1 MASTE
6 NLKGPDRGGSDGEAL
21 SSVMEPVR
29 GLLHVGRRFYA
40 APRGQAR
47 VRRATDILVLA
58 ISLLVLIGIVAAQ
71 PPRPLEVALLTF
83 VRDFPGWLAPV
94 WAFLIG
100 LLALWTA
107 IVLVAPLFSRRPRI
121 TVEAIIAVVLSAGV
135 AMLCSHWATGGWPGA
150 EQWTGLSNNLRFPAV
165 RLAVAAAIICVANAH
180 LSRTFGAC
188 GRWMLALGA
197 CGAVLHGTT
206 TVGGSVAAILI
217 GVAAGAAVRLAL
229 GTSAG
234 LPSIGDISEALAN
247 LGVAAHALAPDARQ
261 SAGIFR
267 AHATDASGGLLA
279 IKVYGRDAYDNQ
291 VLAKFWR
298 TLWYRDGG
306 GAHGLNRAQGP
317 EREALLTLLAR
328 HGGAPTAE
336 VVTVGATRA
345 DDSLLVLRVSGQK
358 LESLAPEEIGDDLLH
373 ASWTAMEALS
383 RANIAHG
390 QISPASL
397 RVTGA
402 DVAFIDLGN
411 GIVAPSPDERM
422 SDRAQLLGATAAL
435 AGTERA
441 VAGAVAALG
450 AEEVAALL
458 PYIQQAA
465 FGLALRRAI
474 KAAGID
480 VDDLREEAAAATE
493 ASKPELAKLRR
504 VTWGTLLQL
513 GLLALAAYAVLSF
526 FSGVD
531 FGDLRDDLRDAS
543 WPWIIA
549 AAIVAQL
556 PRVTQAIS
564 TRGAIPAQLPFGPVY
579 VMQLAMSYMNLA
591 LPSSLARMAVSVRF
605 FQRQGVPPA
614 AAITSGTIDSFT
626 NTVVQAVLLV
636 LLLLFSSASL
646 NLDIN
651 APDASGIIRIAV
663 LLIAL
668 AVAVVLGVLLS
679 KRARGWIREKVSTWW
694 PQVRGTFRSLRGS
707 HKLAQLFLGN
717 IGTEILFA
725 TALGLFARGLGFPLS
740 LADLLVINIS
750 VSLLATVIPVPGGI
764 GVVEGGLVVG
774 LTAAGVPESAAFATA
789 LLYRIATFYLPPI
802 WGWFALQWLRKNRY
816 L

>member
-1 MASTE
+1 MASPE
-6 NLKGPDRGGSDGEAL
+6 NPNEPRRGGLDGEAL
-21 SSVMEPVR
+21 SVMEPVR

-47 VRRATDILVLA
+47 VRRATDIILLA
-58 ISLLVLIGIVAAQ
+58 GTLLALAGIIAAQ
-71 PPRPLEVALLTF
+71 PPRPLEVALLEF
-83 VRDFPGWLAPV
+83 VRTFPGWLAPL
-94 WAFLIG
+94 WAFMIG
-100 LLALWTA
+100 LLALWTV

-121 TVEAIIAVVLSAGV
+121 TLEALLAVVLAAALAVLSSRIASG
-135 AMLCSHWATGGWPGA
+135 HWPGA
-150 EQWTGLSNNLRFPAV
+150 EEWTGISNHLRFPAT
-165 RLAVAAAIICVANAH
+165 RLSVAAAVVCIANAH
-180 LSRTFGAC
+180 LSRTFIHC
-188 GRWMLALGA
+188 GRWVLMLGA
-197 CGAVLHGTT
+197 AGAVLQGKT
-206 TVGGSVAAILI
+206 TVGGTLAAVLI
-217 GVAAGAAVRLAL
+217 GIAAGAAVRLAL

-234 LPSIGDISEALAN
+234 LPSIADIAEALSN
-247 LGVAAHALAPDARQ
+247 LGVSAHGLDADERQ

-267 AHATDASGGLLA
+267 AHATEAGGGSLA
-279 IKVYGRDAYDNQ
+279 VKVYGRDAYDNQ
-291 VLAKFWR
+291 MLAKFWR

-317 EREALLTLLAR
+317 EREALLTLLAA
-328 HGGAPTAE
+328 HAGAPTAE

-345 DDSLLVLRVSGQK
+345 DDSLLVLRVSGQT
-358 LESLAPEEIGDDLLH
+358 LESLAPEEVDDDLL
-373 ASWTAMEALS
+373 AAQWTALGELAG
-383 RANIAHG
+383 ANVAHG
-390 QISPASL
+390 QISPSVL
-397 RVTGA
+397 RVSDGA
-402 DVAFIDLGN
+402 VAFVDLGS
-411 GIVAPSPDERM
+411 GIVAPSLDERM
-422 SDRAQLLGATAAL
+422 SDRAQLLGTTAAV

-441 VAGAVAALG
+441 VAAAAASLG
-450 AEEVAALL
+450 TAEVAALL
-458 PYIQQAA
+458 PYLQQAA
-465 FGLALRRAI
+465 FGQVLRRAI

-480 VDDLREEAAAATE
+480 VDDLREAAAGATD
-493 ASKPELAKLRR
+493 APKPELAKLRR
-504 VTWGTLLQL
+504 VTWGTMLQL
-513 GLLALAAYAVLSF
+513 GLLVLAAYAVLSF

-543 WPWIIA
+543 WPWLVA

-556 PRVTQAIS
+556 PRVTQAVS

-591 LPSSLARMAVSVRF
+591 LPSSFARMAVSVRF

-614 AAITSGTIDSFT
+614 SAITSGTIDSFT

-646 NLDIN
+646 NLNID
-651 APDASGIIRIAV
+651 APDATGVIRIAV

-668 AVAVVLGVLLS
+668 ALAVIAGVALS
-679 KRARGWIREKVSTWW
+679 KRARGWIREKVATWW

-707 HKLAQLFLGN
+707 HKLAQLFGGN
-717 IGTEILFA
+717 IGTEVLFA